1 MKRLGRSR
9 LLCTKKL
16 SNQNIERFS
25 FNVSTEAKDAAKKEY
40 ERRRYDVKIIP
51 NY

>member
-16 SNQNIERFS
+16 SNHKIECFS
-25 FNVSTEAKDAAKKEY
+25 LNVSTETKDAAKKEY
-40 ERRRYDVKIIP
+40 ERRGYDVGIIT